1 MHEISLVRNIF
12 RTLENEFDTG
22 SLDRLSG
29 IDLKIGMLS
38 NVEPVL
44 MQNAFEAVT
53 MDMGKFRNVVLN
65 INIVPIKIKCELCH
79 EVSEVIDYVFKC
91 SNGHPTK
98 NIIQGEELLIERVH
112 FYDESLKA

>member
-12 RTLENEFDTG
+12 RTLEAEFEKEE
-22 SLDRLSG
+22 LRKLSQ
-29 IDLKIGMLS
+29 IDLKVGLLS

-53 MDMGKFRNVVLN
+53 QDEQRFLETKLQVLV
-65 INIVPIKIKCELCH
+65 VPIIVKCELCGD
-79 EVSEVIDYVFKC
+79 ESEVENYSFKC
-91 SNGHPTK
+91 RNGHPTK

-112 FYDESLKA
+112 FDS